1 MINTIYPKDTST
13 IVMLDKMFLIK
24 DIEKRMLSERLS
36 TRMIKC
42 ASVLPED
49 EYLGWQMIVPKK
61 GLVKMSIFG
70 TKDIGKSDLEW
81 ISEKVAKTKVGR
93 SQGSIKEELN
103 DLYELYLPVADQSA
117 LGGEI
122 GFGVSPARHNEDFSK
137 WPSYFSSMFT
147 ELLTTLRS
155 TEAVLRVVVG
165 PASEEEQL
173 RCRKNTIRTYDKR
186 NLDVNDYVGRPVK
199 MRILLRL
206 PAAPSVRLRTVI
218 EESVQGIKIKHIGKM
233 DDTLAADMWNNP
245 LQDASVLP
253 DYAARFMLL
262 EPEIYEPVLGVEVCE
277 EETKKIPASH
287 KNTKDK
293 NAIIIGKATDTAGVK
308 RKITIGEVDLKRH
321 YQIVGQTGTGKSTI
335 LSTVIL
341 SAIEKGYGLTFFDP
355 HGSTIDTV
363 LKSVPAKYADR
374 IRVVRVGDLENPVP
388 MNVWDSDNP
397 DKEERTINDLC
408 DLFGDMFDPEHQGYL
423 GPRWERWFA
432 TFAKASIAFL
442 GRKASFDSI
451 ATISQSQDNMHKVY
465 EEIRNQYPEL
475 AEIIREEYGKDN
487 SSDFHQTLNWY
498 LCKFQRLTSVE
509 QLRTTLGAGA
519 NALDF
524 GQTIDTNKVTL
535 IDLASPAIGTHAAR
549 VIGTIILMKLWNAIM
564 ERKKREKTHLVV
576 IDEASLFQTNP
587 VPRMLA
593 ESRKFGV
600 SMVLCHQH
608 TGQLSESIRDALEA
622 NSANF
627 SAFRLSPKDAYLAA
641 IRFDDEKM
649 QTTLTR
655 LDAYNAITTIS
666 VDSKQTAPFTLE
678 TIRPI
683 QQKNG
688 EQISKYIELNSV
700 KTLVNP
706 YRSTSALT
714 KKEIQYLINNPRMR
728 YGYRAEPLAERQ
740 AYKEALEKSKHDNF
754 DNHAD
759 SNEDIPNTNYL
770 DEYLERFGNLEDAV

>member
-1 MINTIYPKDTST
+1 MMNDIYPKDIST
-13 IVMLDKMFLIK
+13 IVMLDRLFLIK
-24 DIEKRMLSERLS
+24 DREKRLLSERLS

-61 GLVKMSIFG
+61 GLVKMSVFG
-70 TKDIGKSDLEW
+70 TNDIGKSDLEW
-81 ISEKVAKTKVGR
+81 ISENVAKTKAGR
-93 SQGSIKEELN
+93 LQGSIKEELN
-103 DLYELYLPVADQSA
+103 DLYELYLPVAEQSA

-122 GFGVSPARHNEDFSK
+122 GFGTSPAQRNEDFSK

-165 PASEEEQL
+165 SASEEEQK
-173 RCRKNTIRTYDKR
+173 RCRKNTIRTFDIR
-186 NLDVNDYVGRPVK
+186 NLDVKDYIGRPVRMK
-199 MRILLRL
+199 ILLRL
-206 PAAPSVRLRTVI
+206 PATPSVRLRTVI
-218 EESVQGIKIKHIGKM
+218 EESVQGIKIKHIGRM
-233 DDTLAADMWNNP
+233 DDTFASNMWNNP

-253 DYAARFMLL
+253 DYAARIMML

-363 LKSVPAKYADR
+363 LRSVSEKYADR

-388 MNVWDSDNP
+388 MNVWDSDDL

-408 DLFGDMFDPEHQGYL
+408 DLFGDMFDPEHQGFL

-442 GRKASFDSI
+442 GRKASFESI
-451 ATISQSQDNMHKVY
+451 ATISQSKDNMSKVY
-465 EEIRNQYPEL
+465 EVIKNHYPEL
-475 AEIIREEYGKDN
+475 AETIKEEYGTDN
-487 SSDFHQTLNWY
+487 SSDFHQMLNWY
-498 LCKFQRLTSVE
+498 LCKLQRLTSVE
-509 QLRTTLGAGA
+509 QLRKTLGAGA

-524 GQTIDTNKVTL
+524 EQTIDTDKVTL
-535 IDLASPAIGTHAAR
+535 IDLATPAIGTHAAR

-564 ERKKREKTHLVV
+564 ERKNREKTHLVV
-576 IDEASLFQTNP
+576 IDEAALFQTNP

-608 TGQLSESIRDALEA
+608 TGQLSEQIRDALEA

-627 SAFRLSPKDAYLAA
+627 SAFRLSQKDAYHAA
-641 IRFDDEKM
+641 IRFDDDEM

-678 TIRPI
+678 TIR
-683 QQKNG
+683 QVQRKAG
-688 EQISKYIELNSV
+688 EQIAKYIELNSV
-700 KTLVNP
+700 KSLVYP
-706 YRSTSALT
+706 YRNTFALT

-728 YGYRAEPLAERQ
+728 YGYCAEPLKERQ
-740 AYKEALEKSKHDNF
+740 AYQEQIDKMKHENPNDYTDSEKETSNNLDKYLDGLESLEK
-754 DNHAD
+754 
-759 SNEDIPNTNYL
+759 
-770 DEYLERFGNLEDAV
+770 AV